1 MTISQDSPPT
11 VSIITP
17 LFNAEPFIAETI
29 QSVLEQT
36 FSAWEMLVVD
46 DCSTDNGRK
55 IVEQIAAN
63 DSRIRLITRETNS
76 GGPAAPRNAGMRL
89 AQGRYIAFLDADD
102 LWHSDK
108 LKRQV
113 GFMEANSNIFLLYSR
128 IITREQN
135 SGLEEEGH
143 SQKPAESDYLFK
155 QLLLS
160 GNMVPILTVLIRNE
174 NLSSFLFDE
183 RPEMTSCEDFDFWLQ
198 LAYAKKQFALM
209 DLPLSIY
216 RKHDGSISQGIV
228 NSLEKNLFLLE
239 KWRPKITFALALK
252 LHFLLFWRRG
262 IVLLLQAMTPH
273 GLWRAVQKKLGIR
286 KTLPNKPDNSS

>member
-1 MTISQDSPPT
+1 MTISQNSPPT

-29 QSVLEQT
+29 QSVQEQT

-46 DCSTDNGRK
+46 DCSTDNGRE

-76 GGPAAPRNAGMRL
+76 GGPAAPRNIGLGL

-108 LKRQV
+108 LEKQI
-113 GFMEANSNIFLLYSR
+113 GFMEANSNIFLSYTR
-128 IITREQN
+128 IITRDQN
-135 SGLEEEGH
+135 SGLMKEGH
-143 SQKPAESDYLFK
+143 SQQPAESDDLFK

-174 NLSSFLFDE
+174 DLSGFLFDE
-183 RPEMTSCEDFDFWLQ
+183 RPEMISCEDFDFWLQ
-198 LAYAKKQFALM
+198 LAYAKKQFALL

-216 RKHDGSISQGIV
+216 RKHDGNISKGIV
-228 NSLEKNLFLLE
+228 NSLKKNLFLVE
-239 KWRPKITFALALK
+239 KWRPKTTFALVLK
-252 LHFLLFWRRG
+252 LRFLLFWRRG
-262 IVLLLQAMTPH
+262 VVLLVLAITPH
-273 GLWRAVQKKLGIR
+273 GLLRAVQQKLGIR
-286 KTLPNKPDNSS
+286 KMVASK